1 MKEYRKAILAHY
13 EAVKN
18 DRYPDV
24 LLYPTTASL
33 KTLCTLLFDTLN
45 ADDRITFARFF
56 KAASPVSTLDFNDVR
71 TFDVDKFRPL
81 VRYLKGG
88 SSPTNL
94 MAIEILAILIDFGD
108 RPLKKFG
115 RHKVHESL
123 QNNGYAIVSE
133 PPAVYEK
140 EKGESGNE
148 KIINEEDLETPNAT
162 VAASTPDAFPKTND
176 VETAVIPQRFFATQR
191 KQNNLSN
198 NQIKWV
204 VVVILFVVAGIY
216 LIQSVF
222 QEKGCMVWR
231 GDHYEEVPCDLQ
243 VNSFAGNKVIPIKR
257 DLLMYQKKIVVTD
270 TTTFFNADGTARI
283 WYGKSAQKDYEY
295 FIHPGKH
302 PETNKELKSISNY
315 IIDNHIKKEIR
326 PVQ

>member
-13 EAVKN
+13 ETVKN
-18 DRYPDV
+18 YRFPDV
-24 LLYPTTASL
+24 LLYPTTANL
-33 KTLCTLLFDTLN
+33 KRLSILLFDTLN
-45 ADDRITFARFF
+45 ADDKIIYARFF
-56 KAASPVSTLDFNDVR
+56 NAEGHGSNLDFNDVN

-81 VRYLKGG
+81 VRFLKGG
-88 SSPTNL
+88 SPPTNP
-94 MAIEILAILIDFGD
+94 MTIELLAILVDFRD

-115 RHKVHESL
+115 RQEFQESL
-123 QNNGYAIVSE
+123 QDNDHAIVSE
-133 PPAVYEK
+133 PTVVY
-140 EKGESGNE
+140 GNE
-148 KIINEEDLETPNAT
+148 NKESRNEEIINEEDLETTKAT
-162 VAASTPDAFPKTND
+162 VATSTPDVFPKTHD
-176 VETAVIPQRFFATQR
+176 AETAVIPQRFFATQR

-231 GDHYEEVPCDLQ
+231 EDHYEEVPCDLQ

-315 IIDNHIKKEIR
+315 IIDNHVKKGIHLAE
-326 PVQ
+326 